1 MSAKSNKKLKI
12 NPFRIWYYVRQ
23 GYGTYL
29 VFFVAVT
36 NLMITSYYLAIKDVP
51 SIHYIFPNFLAFVL
65 FVISVGLPLSFLLGY
80 WHYKKSRAQHSQL
93 EIEVEVS
100 PLTPMFIQT
109 FLIVQKLA
117 NRTELSKED
126 IDRINAINATMDK
139 IMKRVKYHE

>member
-1 MSAKSNKKLKI
+1 MPSKNNKKLKI

-29 VFFVAVT
+29 VFIVAVT
-36 NLMITSYYLAIKDVP
+36 NLMITSYYLAIKDIP
-51 SIHYIFPNFLAFVL
+51 SIHYIFPNFLVFVL

-93 EIEVEVS
+93 EIEVEAN
-100 PLTPMFIQT
+100 PLTPVFIQT

-117 NRTELSKED
+117 NHTELSKED
-126 IDRINAINATMDK
+126 IDRINAINATMEK